1 MGPRDQIP
9 ELPDFNWM
17 RIPSERR
24 AVGKMW
30 EKCNFIQGMEGIF
43 DSYHTNLLHSG
54 WEVLHWRPEQIA
66 SIWKRPSRATHG
78 VIHFESTD
86 YGYHYGA
93 VREPTADADKL
104 DYVRVTEYVAPYYCM
119 NPPDRGTKS
128 AGFFFVPIDDYNTML
143 YQVSAS

>member
-1 MGPRDQIP
+1 M
-9 ELPDFNWM
+9 
-17 RIPSERR
+17 
-24 AVGKMW
+24 
-30 EKCNFIQGMEGIF
+30 
-43 DSYHTNLLHSG
+43 
-54 WEVLHWRPEQIA
+54 
-66 SIWKRPSRATHG
+66 
-78 VIHFESTD
+78 IHFESTD

-143 YQVSAS
+143 YQVSASELDEQPIDRNTARLQMSMLARRGPRRGLPTAAKRAQQLRPEPRAHAEGRLPERR